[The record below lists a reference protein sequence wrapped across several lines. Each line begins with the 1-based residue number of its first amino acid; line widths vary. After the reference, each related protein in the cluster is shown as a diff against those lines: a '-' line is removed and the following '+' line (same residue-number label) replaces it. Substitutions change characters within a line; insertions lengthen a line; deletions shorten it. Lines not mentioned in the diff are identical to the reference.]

1 MYFCKKM
8 SKMYDYRIAIID
20 DNQAVLKTLKLV
32 LKGVFVSVV
41 TLPHPNSL
49 PALLASEKVDVVLLD
64 MNFSA
69 QRLDGEEG
77 LNWLKYIKS
86 QPNPP
91 AVVLITAFGDISLA
105 VTSLKEG
112 AEDFITKPW
121 DNDELIKKLLK
132 AIEKRDDQRH
142 QESTLHEATQLKDRY
157 ESTRQMT
164 LNEVE
169 KQHIMDTLD
178 ECHGNLTEASI
189 RLGINRQTLYNRMK
203 KHGLSL

>member
-1 MYFCKKM
+1 MYN
-8 SKMYDYRIAIID
+8 YRIAIID

-32 LKGVFVSVV
+32 LKGVFASVI

-49 PALLASEKVDVVLLD
+49 PALLASEKVDAVLLD

-86 QPNPP
+86 HPNPP

-121 DNDELIKKLLK
+121 NNDELIEKLLK
-132 AIEKRDDQRH
+132 AIEQREN
-142 QESTLHEATQLKDRY
+142 QRQIDSTLHEANELKDRR

-164 LNEVE
+164 LDELE
-169 KQHIMDTLD
+169 KLHILETFE
-178 ECHGNLTEASI
+178 ECNGNLTEASN
-189 RLGINRQTLYNRMK
+189 RLGINRQTLYSRLK
-203 KHGLSL
+203 KYGIYL